1 MTPVLEITDLHTD
14 IRLRTSTVH
23 AVDGV
28 SLIVQAGETVGLV
41 GESGCGKTTIGLS
54 AIRLLPPG
62 GHITG
67 GSIKINGTEIVG
79 LPDARMRQIR
89 GGHVGMIFQD
99 PMTSL
104 NPTMPI
110 GEQIAETVRVHK
122 RVSHR
127 AAVDR
132 AVEVLDLV
140 GMPRPRERLRDF
152 PHQLSGGLR
161 QRVMIAMAL
170 ACEPSVLIAD
180 EPTTAVDVTIQ
191 AQILGLLDRLKS
203 ELSTAMLLISH
214 DMGVIAGRAD
224 RVAVMYAGRVVEQ
237 AETVEFF
244 DHIRHPYAEAL
255 LASIPQPGQ
264 DSQRALYSIPG
275 SPPDLS
281 NPPAT
286 CRFAPRCRYATE
298 RCRTEDPRLE
308 QDAAAHAYACFH
320 PVPDDKAQPQAAGLR
335 LAARARL
342 RPARRT
348 DADDLILDARNLVK
362 EYPITTGLLQRT
374 VGSVKA
380 VSDVSFGIRRGET
393 FGLVGESGCGKTTI
407 GRLLVGLERLTGGQ
421 ILFNG
426 ADISALAARGRP
438 AHGGGPDG
446 QDQAG
451 IRRRQ
456 ISRLRRD
463 LQLMFQDPYSSL
475 DPRMRVGTILREPLV
490 IQGIGPRR
498 EQDQRVAA
506 MLTEVGLQPAAADR
520 YPHEFSGGQRQ
531 RIGLARALMLDP
543 KFLIADEPVSALD
556 VSIRSQ
562 ILNLM
567 RDLQDRHNLTYLII
581 SHDLAVVRYM
591 SDRIGVVYLGKLV
604 ESGPADTVYSAPAH
618 PYTAALISAIP
629 NPDPHSERDRDRTQ
643 VRGELPS
650 AANPPSGCRFRTR
663 CAIAGEIC
671 AEVEPPVHSFGVD
684 HYASCHFPLQRPVP
698 PAGAAESS
706 GAARSAG
713 PVDAGPPASGLLAAD
728 TTGDAGAGQ

>member
-1 MTPVLEITDLHTD
+1 MTPVLEITG
-14 IRLRTSTVH
+14 LRTHIRQRTTTVQ

-28 SLIVQAGETVGLV
+28 SLTIAAGETLGLV
-41 GESGCGKTTIGLS
+41 GESGSGKTMTGLS

-62 GHITG
+62 GRIAD

-79 LPDARMRQIR
+79 LPGARMREIR
-89 GGHVGMIFQD
+89 GGEVGMIFQD

-104 NPTMPI
+104 NPTMPV

-122 RVSHR
+122 HVSR
-127 AAVDR
+127 AAAVDR

-140 GMPRPRERLRDF
+140 GMPQPRERLGDF

-170 ACEPSVLIAD
+170 ACEPSILIAD

-191 AQILGLLDRLKS
+191 AQILGLLDKLKA
-203 ELSTAMLLISH
+203 ELGTAMLLISH

-224 RVAVMYAGRVVEQ
+224 RVAVMYAGRIVEQ
-237 AETVEFF
+237 ADTVEFF

-264 DSQRALYSIPG
+264 DTGRALYSIPG

-281 NPPAT
+281 DPPPA
-286 CRFAPRCRYATE
+286 CRFATRCRYATDQ
-298 RCRTEDPRLE
+298 CRAEDPKLTSGE
-308 QDAAAHAYACFH
+308 HQYACFH
-320 PVPDDKAQPQAAGLR
+320 PVPVDAAVPRAAGLR
-335 LAARARL
+335 LLATLRARPP
-342 RPARRT
+342 RPV
-348 DADDLILDARNLVK
+348 ADSGSDSDSGADLLLDARDLVK
-362 EYPITTGLLQRT
+362 EYPITKGVLQRA

-380 VSDVSFGIRRGET
+380 VSGVSLSIRAGET

-407 GRLLVGLERLTGGQ
+407 GRLLVGLERLTSGQ
-421 ILFNG
+421 ILFSG
-426 ADISALAARGRP
+426 TDISGLGSRGRLGS
-438 AHGGGPDG
+438 AAG
-446 QDQAG
+446 QG
-451 IRRRQ
+451 RRRGEV
-456 ISRLRRD
+456 SRLRRD

-475 DPRMRVGTILREPLV
+475 DPRMRVGAILREPLV
-490 IQGIGPRR
+490 IQGIGSRQ
-498 EQDQRVAA
+498 EQDKAIA
-506 MLTEVGLQPAAADR
+506 DMLAEVGLRPSVVDR

-531 RIGLARALMLDP
+531 RIGLARALMLGP
-543 KFLIADEPVSALD
+543 RLLIADEPVSALD

-567 RDLQDRHNLTYLII
+567 RDLQDRHHLSYLII

-604 ESGPADTVYSAPAH
+604 EVGPAADVYASPAH

-629 NPDPHSERDRDRTQ
+629 SPDPHTERGRDRSQ

-650 AANPPSGCRFRTR
+650 AASPPSGCRFRTR
-663 CAIAGEIC
+663 CPIAEDIC
-671 AEVEPPVHSFGVD
+671 AEAEPPLRSFGPG
-684 HYASCHFPLQRPVP
+684 HLAACHFPLQPLVAAAAGLPV
-698 PAGAAESS
+698 
-706 GAARSAG
+706 
-713 PVDAGPPASGLLAAD
+713 VNQ
-728 TTGDAGAGQ
+728 GDGS